1 MLSDSHT
8 HLDQFSDFEVDAMVE
23 RARLAEVGLIVAVG
37 STLDSSRKAIGLAEK
52 YDIVYAGVGYHP
64 MDLAAPFTEADY
76 ASLRQLALS
85 SPKVLCISETGL
97 DFLPT
102 SPDPS
107 WQEHAFREHI
117 RLAKELGKP
126 LDFHARESYD
136 VILEL
141 MREEKAHEAGA
152 IWHYFQGDDGKA
164 QEAMDMG
171 FYLSL
176 AKPLLQLSDLQR
188 VTRGLPMDR
197 IVLETDSYP
206 QPWKK
211 NPARRTES
219 AHVRQVAGKLAEIK
233 GLSVEEVAA
242 VTTANLK
249 RALRTD

>member
-141 MREEKAHEAGA
+141 MREEKATRPERSGTTSRETTERPRKPWIWAFTFPWQNHCCSSQISSGSRGA
-152 IWHYFQGDDGKA
+152 SRW
-164 QEAMDMG
+164 
-171 FYLSL
+171 
-176 AKPLLQLSDLQR
+176 
-188 VTRGLPMDR
+188 
-197 IVLETDSYP
+197 
-206 QPWKK
+206 
-211 NPARRTES
+211 
-219 AHVRQVAGKLAEIK
+219 
-233 GLSVEEVAA
+233 
-242 VTTANLK
+242 TA
-249 RALRTD
+249 